1 MLTSDE
7 EIMMEPVLRKAMA
20 AVLIAALAG
29 GTLGCKRSGSN
40 DTAGTAGMSGPV
52 ATSNSVAPP
61 MGGAS
66 AASQ

>member
-1 MLTSDE
+1 
-7 EIMMEPVLRKAMA
+7 MEPVLRKAMV

-29 GTLGCKRSGSN
+29 GAAGCKRSGTN
-40 DTAGTAGMSGPV
+40 DTAGTAGMSGPA

-61 MGGAS
+61 VGAAS

>member
-1 MLTSDE
+1 M
-7 EIMMEPVLRKAMA
+7 MMEPVLRKVMT

-29 GTLGCKRSGSN
+29 GTVGCKRSGSN
-40 DTAGTAGMSGPV
+40 DTAGTAGTGGPAAMSSGT
-52 ATSNSVAPP
+52 AAP

>member
-1 MLTSDE
+1 M
-7 EIMMEPVLRKAMA
+7 V

-29 GTLGCKRSGSN
+29 GTAACKRSGTN
-40 DTAGTAGMSGPV
+40 DTAGTAGMSGPA

>member
-1 MLTSDE
+1 
-7 EIMMEPVLRKAMA
+7 MERVLGKAMV

-29 GTLGCKRSGSN
+29 GTFGCKRSGSN
-40 DTAGTAGMSGPV
+40 DTAGTAGMSGPA
-52 ATSNSVAPP
+52 ATSNSVVPP

>member
-40 DTAGTAGMSGPV
+40 DTAGTAGMSGPA
-52 ATSNSVAPP
+52 ATSNSMAPP
-61 MGGAS
+61 ATAASGAS
-66 AASQ
+66 Q